1 MYLDSAADAAST
13 ARTAKTVRRRALAGP
28 LDGMTLTARSAQLAQ
43 LAHCGT
49 GGTAGDDDLDA
60 EWERA
65 TQEHAVE
72 NEDAAAAAGK
82 PKGAAVDLDEVILA
96 AIMPKI
102 DPLAFYGP
110 LGPIVDAA
118 TVHSEATKTGVAMQI
133 LAQVGTMLRPFYID
147 LGDEKLPLN
156 PFLIQCAP
164 SAIGRKGTSAKFA
177 DTIIAP
183 GIAAHAAR
191 VAFQIRL
198 AEQDAARAAAAKA
211 AAERAVA
218 DAEAQIAW
226 AMTVTEEAKVAAEEK
241 RDQAQAD
248 LDAVRARLNIW
259 RKKLADTSLAPATL
273 EIYMRSVT
281 SAKREEANLEAAV
294 TRAEADV
301 ARTAAA
307 LADRPAA
314 IAAANEAR
322 RQALAALAGVKGSA
336 AVNVEPWQRL
346 YAELA
351 KPPVILSGI
360 SSGEGVIFNIRDARK
375 GRESKDDDPGV
386 EQKRM
391 LITLAEFG
399 SVLALVRRPG
409 STLSSVIRNAYDC
422 TPLET
427 AAKVDP
433 VRCAQPYITLSA
445 AITPA
450 ELFGMLFDARD
461 TTASADNGLGN
472 RPLYLYAVREK
483 LVANPKPTAGADRMA
498 EEIAKNIHSVY
509 GALQPTKPFLGTA
522 IPFTPEAAAV
532 YEQEIY
538 PELNAITGH
547 SLNASKLFGRLTT
560 NARKIAG
567 ILAVIAGEPAVSVG
581 AIKAAAAWVRHGA
594 ATVNALASTV
604 DERLKTARA
613 QKAAETVL
621 EALGK
626 LGPGVLVPQREVR
639 RAAHLTAEQMTAAIA
654 FLTGQ
659 APSAIRIEA
668 EIFRERRAVAPAG
681 DRARPMTRRRRP
693 QKNGVV
699 PAVPAVP
706 PVASVSR
713 RHCHGADRAARR
725 GASWVVPMTA
735 GALNC
740 LRARPARL
748 ARLAPHPFRKFGG
761 AASVPPVLIRP
772 KP

>member
-1 MYLDSAADAAST
+1 M
-13 ARTAKTVRRRALAGP
+13 RWRALADP
-28 LDGMTLTARSAQLAQ
+28 LDGMTLTARAAQLAR
-43 LAHCGT
+43 LARLAT
-49 GGTAGDDDLDA
+49 PDA

-65 TQEHAVE
+65 AQEYAVE

-82 PKGAAVDLDEVILA
+82 PKGAAVDLDEEILA

-102 DPLAFYGP
+102 DPVAFYGP

-118 TVHSEATKTGVAMQI
+118 TAHSEATKTGVAMQI
-133 LAQVGTMLRPFYID
+133 IAQVGTMLRPFYID

-183 GIAAHAAR
+183 GIAAHAER
-191 VAFQIRL
+191 VAFQIQL
-198 AEQDAARAAAAKA
+198 AEQDAARVAAAKA

-218 DAEAQIAW
+218 DAEAQIDW

-248 LDAVRARLNIW
+248 LDATRTRLNIW

-281 SAKREEANLEAAV
+281 SAEGEEADLKAAV
-294 TRAEADV
+294 ARAEADV

-336 AVNVEPWQRL
+336 AVNVQPWQRL

-360 SSGEGVIFNIRDARK
+360 SSGEGVIFNIRDARE
-375 GRESKDDDPGV
+375 GREGKDDDPGV

-427 AAKVDP
+427 AAKVEP
-433 VRCAQPYITLSA
+433 VRCAAAVHHALGRDHAGRAVRDAVRRHATPQPR
-445 AITPA
+445 P
-450 ELFGMLFDARD
+450 
-461 TTASADNGLGN
+461 TTASETGPSTSTPSVRSWSRIRSP
-472 RPLYLYAVREK
+472 RPA
-483 LVANPKPTAGADRMA
+483 PTG
-498 EEIAKNIHSVY
+498 
-509 GALQPTKPFLGTA
+509 
-522 IPFTPEAAAV
+522 
-532 YEQEIY
+532 
-538 PELNAITGH
+538 
-547 SLNASKLFGRLTT
+547 
-560 NARKIAG
+560 
-567 ILAVIAGEPAVSVG
+567 
-581 AIKAAAAWVRHGA
+581 W
-594 ATVNALASTV
+594 
-604 DERLKTARA
+604 
-613 QKAAETVL
+613 
-621 EALGK
+621 
-626 LGPGVLVPQREVR
+626 
-639 RAAHLTAEQMTAAIA
+639 
-654 FLTGQ
+654 
-659 APSAIRIEA
+659 
-668 EIFRERRAVAPAG
+668 
-681 DRARPMTRRRRP
+681 RRR
-693 QKNGVV
+693 
-699 PAVPAVP
+699 
-706 PVASVSR
+706 SR
-713 RHCHGADRAARR
+713 RTSTPSTALCSRR
-725 GASWVVPMTA
+725 SPFWAQRS
-735 GALNC
+735 LS
-740 LRARPARL
+740 RPR
-748 ARLAPHPFRKFGG
+748 
-761 AASVPPVLIRP
+761 RP
-772 KP
+772 RSTSRRSTRS

>member
-1 MYLDSAADAAST
+1 MPLAPDGEDGEAAGSGGSAGRHDADSEGGT
-13 ARTAKTVRRRALAGP
+13 AGTA
-28 LDGMTLTARSAQLAQ
+28 
-43 LAHCGT
+43 GT
-49 GGTAGDDDLDA
+49 GGTAGTAGDDDLDA

-65 TQEHAVE
+65 AQEYAVE

-82 PKGAAVDLDEVILA
+82 PKGAAFDLDEEILA

-102 DPLAFYGP
+102 DPVAFYGP

-133 LAQVGTMLRPFYID
+133 IAQVGTMLRPFYID

-191 VAFQIRL
+191 VAFQIQS
-198 AEQDAARAAAAKA
+198 AEQDAARVAAAKA

-248 LDAVRARLNIW
+248 LDAIRARLNIW

-294 TRAEADV
+294 ARAEADV

-375 GRESKDDDPGV
+375 GREGKDDDPGV

-427 AAKVDP
+427 AAKVEP

-613 QKAAETVL
+613 QQAAETVL

-626 LGPGVLVPQREVR
+626 L
-639 RAAHLTAEQMTAAIA
+639 
-654 FLTGQ
+654 
-659 APSAIRIEA
+659 
-668 EIFRERRAVAPAG
+668 
-681 DRARPMTRRRRP
+681 
-693 QKNGVV
+693 
-699 PAVPAVP
+699 
-706 PVASVSR
+706 
-713 RHCHGADRAARR
+713 AARACWYPSGR
-725 GASWVVPMTA
+725 CA
-735 GALNC
+735 GQ
-740 LRARPARL
+740 P
-748 ARLAPHPFRKFGG
+748 
-761 AASVPPVLIRP
+761 I
-772 KP
+772 